1 MPLTVR
7 SGIDQGDLAL
17 SFAHMMR
24 DDPACA
30 VLVFNR
36 EQRLLFHS
44 PNAATLL
51 GLGTKN
57 LVGLSIT
64 ALPTHIRQLVERT
77 AQSGKS
83 SCGTEFLERA
93 DPQSHNLRLTALPL
107 HDADANGMTAILIQD
122 LSLVR
127 PLEDDIRQLDRLA
140 SVGTL
145 AAEMAHEIKNA
156 LVAVK
161 TFVDLLLEKNPGN
174 ELEQTVRRE
183 MNRID
188 AIVGQV
194 LTFSRNAT
202 PALANTSVHTVLD
215 RTLKM
220 LKPQLEG
227 RNVTVVTRL
236 AAAPDTIHGDENHL
250 EQALIN
256 LLLNAAEAMSGDG
269 TLSIE
274 TDLVTSA
281 GKDQSQAVSARQ
293 LRIVIRD
300 TGCGIPS
307 ESLAHLFEPFYTTK
321 KNGTGLGLAI
331 TRRIIHEHHG
341 LISAESEPGKGAAFY
356 ILFPA
361 APAS

>member
-1 MPLTVR
+1 MPLSVR
-7 SGIDQGDLAL
+7 SGIDPGDLAL
-17 SFAHMMR
+17 SFAHLMR
-24 DDPACA
+24 DEHACA
-30 VLVFNR
+30 LLVFDQ
-36 EQRLLFHS
+36 EQRVVSAS
-44 PNAATLL
+44 PNAAALLGVEADNLL
-51 GLGTKN
+51 GLPVT
-57 LVGLSIT
+57 T
-64 ALPTHIRQLVERT
+64 FPARIRELIERSLR
-77 AQSGKS
+77 SGDS
-83 SCGTEFLERA
+83 SCGTEFLERP
-93 DPQSHNLRLTALPL
+93 DHRPQSLRLTALPL
-107 HDADANGMTAILIQD
+107 SDARANALTAILVQD
-122 LSLVR
+122 LSR
-127 PLEDDIRQLDRLA
+127 ARQLEDDIRQLDRLA

-188 AIVGQV
+188 AIVAQV
-194 LTFSRNAT
+194 LKFSRHTTPTVQAT
-202 PALANTSVHTVLD
+202 SINTVLD

-220 LKPQLEG
+220 MKPQFEG
-227 RNVTVVTRL
+227 RSITVVTRF
-236 AAAPDTIHGDENHL
+236 AAAPDLVLGDENHL

-274 TDLVTSA
+274 TDLVTSTSA
-281 GKDQSQAVSARQ
+281 DPTQSVSPRQ

-300 TGCGIPS
+300 TGCGIPA
-307 ESLAHLFEPFYTTK
+307 ESLTHLFEPFYTTK

-341 LISAESEPGKGAAFY
+341 LISAESEPGKGAAFH
-356 ILFPA
+356 ILLPTTQ
-361 APAS
+361 S